1 MNLPQT
7 DTVPDTSLFKRLR
20 FILVET
26 SRPGNIGAA
35 ARAMKTMGFTD
46 LVLVNPR
53 NPDAVRHEE
62 AVAFASGAQDVLDG
76 ARIVASIDEALAGC
90 NFAAA
95 VSARLR
101 EYSPPVTTP
110 RALAEQLVG
119 DASLQA
125 ALLFGN
131 ERFGLPNEAVE
142 KCNFLINIP
151 ANPDYSS
158 LNLAQAVQVLAYE
171 GRMAATGGRLADSGV
186 GFKGEAAG
194 VEQIEGMYAHL
205 EQALVAIDFLNPDSP
220 KKLMPRLKR
229 LFARTGL
236 ETEEVN
242 ILRGMAR
249 QMLALAKARRAGRE
263 KRRRGIKICRSGSDP
278 KARNLPAPS
287 ERGSAEGVH
296 HRNGI
301 ENRSLLVCVG
311 LLKIINSSWPAAIF
325 RRGFEPLQPQLRS
338 KPTARPSRAKSSW
351 AGLTRIGSKS
361 GFSGNSSISEP
372 DFL

>member
-7 DTVPDTSLFKRLR
+7 DTAKDTVLFNRLR

-35 ARAMKTMGFTD
+35 ARAMKTMGFHE

-53 NPDAVRHEE
+53 EPDATRHEE
-62 AVAFASGAQDVLDG
+62 AVAFASGALDVLEN
-76 ARIVASIDEALAGC
+76 ARHVGSIDEALAGC

-101 EYSPPVTTP
+101 EYSPPVVTP
-110 RALAEQLVG
+110 RQLAEQLAG
-119 DASLQA
+119 DIGLHG

-142 KCNFLINIP
+142 KCNVLINIP
-151 ANPDYSS
+151 ANPDYAS

-171 GRMAATGGRLADSGV
+171 GRMAATDGKLASLDV
-186 GFKGEAAG
+186 GFRGEAAS

-205 EQALVAIDFLNPDSP
+205 EQALVGIGFLNPASP

-229 LFARTGL
+229 LFSRAGL

-249 QMLALAKARRAGRE
+249 QMLANTKDAKKGE
-263 KRRRGIKICRSGSDP
+263 
-278 KARNLPAPS
+278 
-287 ERGSAEGVH
+287 
-296 HRNGI
+296 
-301 ENRSLLVCVG
+301 
-311 LLKIINSSWPAAIF
+311 
-325 RRGFEPLQPQLRS
+325 
-338 KPTARPSRAKSSW
+338 
-351 AGLTRIGSKS
+351 
-361 GFSGNSSISEP
+361 
-372 DFL
+372 